1 MSLRTRLIIA
11 FLLLS
16 VVPLTAV
23 TLLSYTSS
31 VRAFERAAERE
42 ASEMAADVSHRMDLV
57 TADLGRRMGRLTV
70 AGPADGEMDQAHVRQ
85 QIAPLLGDAAA
96 LVERFEFRPLSAGTA
111 GGGAGVPVPAPPPT
125 PGAPPRP
132 PASVIVMD
140 IPKLVEDARKVGME
154 GLAAAAGPDAARQ
167 FDAEMRKGID
177 EARLQ
182 AMAARAT
189 REAAARATEARV
201 PTERVPTEN
210 EGQQVAVAVRRDGQV
225 LGHAHATLNMER
237 TLQTVLGAARRHAE
251 EVHFAVDRRGTI
263 HTPNPDDVPRLEAMG
278 VVRASEDDGVAVQR
292 AGDWI
297 VASRRAPAGMTFG
310 IARPIAE
317 PLREIRR
324 TSLRNLGLGL
334 LVVVLALAA
343 IVPLATGMTRH
354 ATTLTEGVRRLAG
367 GDFATRVPV
376 RSSDEFGVL
385 AAAFNQMAADLER
398 HEAMAVEQ
406 ERMRRELEL
415 SRLIQTEMLPHGPLV
430 AGAAEIA
437 GLSLP
442 AREVGGDFFNYF
454 ILPDT
459 RLAMLVG
466 DVSGKG
472 VSAALLMAN
481 VQATLRARMP
491 YEPDLA
497 KLADT
502 LDRELDLNTPGAV
515 YLTLFVGL
523 LEPGGRVLRYVN
535 AGHNPQFL
543 LRGTGR
549 IEPLSSTGLPIAIY
563 AGHGY
568 HEARVEVEPG
578 DLLFFYT
585 DGLVETENEQGE
597 MFSAERLQALLA
609 GADGDVNSVLRRIA
623 EALDAHRGHAEPF
636 DDATLMAMR
645 IVGSRQQ

>member
-31 VRAFERAAERE
+31 VRAFEKAAERE
-42 ASEMAADVSHRMDLV
+42 AVEMAAGVSQRMDLIA
-57 TADLGRRMGRLTV
+57 ADLGRRMGRL
-70 AGPADGEMDQAHVRQ
+70 PAAFPAAGEMDPAEFQ
-85 QIAPLLGDAAA
+85 QQLAPLLGDAVA
-96 LVERFEFRPLSAGTA
+96 LVERLEFRPLAAGTA
-111 GGGAGVPVPAPPPT
+111 GNDPSAGGPPP
-125 PGAPPRP
+125 PPARSGAPR
-132 PASVIVMD
+132 AFVVDLSKM
-140 IPKLVEDARKVGME
+140 VEDATRAAAE
-154 GLAAAAGPDAARQ
+154 GLAAVAGPEAVKQLEAGMRQ
-167 FDAEMRKGID
+167 GID
-177 EARLQ
+177 EAGLR
-182 AMAARAT
+182 AMAARAS
-189 REAAARATEARV
+189 REAAARAAETRV
-201 PTERVPTEN
+201 PADV
-210 EGQQVAVAVRRDGQV
+210 EGQRVAVAVRRDGHV
-225 LGHAHATLNMER
+225 LGHAHATLNLER
-237 TLQTVLGAARRHAE
+237 TLQTVLGQARRDRDE
-251 EVHFAVDRRGTI
+251 IHFAVDRRGKI
-263 HTPNPDDVPRLEAMG
+263 HTADAGDVPRLEAL
-278 VVRASEDDGVAVQR
+278 GVAPASAAGVTTAR

-297 VASRRAPAGMTFG
+297 VATRQAPAGMTFG
-310 IARPIAE
+310 LARPIGE
-317 PLREIRR
+317 PLRDIRR
-324 TSLRNLGLGL
+324 ASLRNLALGL
-334 LVVVLALAA
+334 LVVALALVA

-354 ATTLTEGVRRLAG
+354 ATTLTDGVRRLSG
-367 GDFATRVPV
+367 GDFSTRVPV

-398 HEAMAVEQ
+398 HEAQAVEQ
-406 ERMRRELEL
+406 ERLRRELEL
-415 SRLIQTEMLPHGPLV
+415 SRLIQTEMLPRGPLV

-437 GLSLP
+437 GVSLP

-454 ILPDT
+454 MLPDD

-481 VQATLRARMP
+481 VQATLRARVP

-497 KLADT
+497 KLADA

-523 LEPGGRVLRYVN
+523 LEPGGRTLRYVN

-543 LRGTGR
+543 LRRDGR
-549 IEPLSSTGLPIAIY
+549 IEPLSSTGLPIALY

-568 HEARVEVEPG
+568 RESQVEVAPG

-585 DGLVETENEQGE
+585 DGLVETENERGE
-597 MFSAERLQALLA
+597 MFGAERLQALLA
-609 GADGDVNSVLRRIA
+609 GAEGDGDITALLRRVTA
-623 EALDAHRGHAEPF
+623 ALAAHRGHAEPF

-645 IVGSRQQ
+645 IVGSWQ

>member
-1 MSLRTRLIIA
+1 MSLRTRLMIA

-42 ASEMAADVSHRMDLV
+42 ASEMAADVSRRMDLV

-70 AGPADGEMDQAHVRQ
+70 AETGGEMDPAQVRQ

-96 LVERFEFRPLSAGTA
+96 LIERFEFRPLGAGTS
-111 GGGAGVPVPAPPPT
+111 GAGPAVAPTPPT
-125 PGAPPRP
+125 PPVPGGPR
-132 PASVIVMD
+132 AAVVVMD
-140 IPKLVEDARKVGME
+140 IPRLVEEATKVAAE
-154 GLAAAAGPDAARQ
+154 GLAAAAGPDAGRRLE
-167 FDAEMRKGID
+167 AEMREGLA

-189 REAAARATEARV
+189 REAAARGSEAGV

-210 EGQQVAVAVRRDGQV
+210 DGQQVAVAVRRDGRV

-237 TLQTVLGAARRHAE
+237 TLQTVLGVARRDPAE
-251 EVHFAVDRRGTI
+251 IHFAVDRRGTI
-263 HTPNPDDVPRLEAMG
+263 HTPEPADVPRLEAMG
-278 VVRASEDDGVAVQR
+278 VVRASEEQAVAVQR

-310 IARPIAE
+310 IARPIGE

-334 LVVVLALAA
+334 LAVVLALVA

-354 ATTLTEGVRRLAG
+354 AATLTDGVRRLAG
-367 GDFATRVPV
+367 GDFSTRVPV

-406 ERMRRELEL
+406 ERLRRELEL

-430 AGAAEIA
+430 SGAAEIA

-454 ILPDT
+454 LLPDT

-497 KLADT
+497 KLADA

-543 LRGTGR
+543 LRGDGR
-549 IEPLSSTGLPIAIY
+549 IEPLSSTGLPIALY

-568 HEARVEVEPG
+568 RESQVEVAPG

-585 DGLVETENEQGE
+585 DGLVETENEEGE
-597 MFSAERLQALLA
+597 MFGAERLQALLT
-609 GADGDVNSVLRRIA
+609 GAEGDVNAVLRRVA

-645 IVGSRQQ
+645 VVGSRQ